1 MRMEFACLLKM
12 CFLCWI
18 HFYISNGSWEIH
30 LSAICQQSNI
40 TNYSRHTLLPF
51 LRRKKNVCLL
61 HSFNET
67 MLSLDNNI
75 VYEEKTTYILA
86 QNNAYSMHTKKYF
99 CWILQLLIYDVFKK
113 IIYIIQFDK
122 NVVSSNIPYI
132 IIAI

>member
-86 QNNAYSMHTKKYF
+86 QNNAYSIHTKKYF
-99 CWILQLLIYDVFKK
+99 CWILLTSYKWCIWKDYHTIYNS
-113 IIYIIQFDK
+113 IYLSMCLFLNSLCD
-122 NVVSSNIPYI
+122 
-132 IIAI
+132 